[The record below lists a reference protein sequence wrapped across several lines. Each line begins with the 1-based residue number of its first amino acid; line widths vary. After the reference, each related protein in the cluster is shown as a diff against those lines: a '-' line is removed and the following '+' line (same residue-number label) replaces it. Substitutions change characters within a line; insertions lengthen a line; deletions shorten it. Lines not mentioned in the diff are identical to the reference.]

1 MALAGKHSNGDYTVH
16 KTIRSG
22 YTTSRLIYEDRAGN
36 PTLIITPT
44 KRIIGD
50 TIKSTSNVVGIYGN
64 AACKYIQKEIEKHPL
79 LKYCRQTLPS
89 CCGLD
94 CKYANGDP
102 DDDDGGTPCPIL
114 DIVKFPTAPRKALTM
129 AKLEMIMATESEWS
143 LFLRKCISNMKTVV
157 VDESH
162 TLVVG
167 NAPQVPNTT
176 TLTDLRLK
184 LANLIPVGS
193 KLAFPR
199 IQKTLESWQRLL
211 DYTEDLAGD
220 LLRQVDADPY
230 NWLIRKDRIP
240 AADVLSPDDQDK
252 VWAEMEKLAKFA
264 DKLKVEESE
273 FSSLCGVLEILS
285 QENIRLSYISQDG
298 IGQVYVCGVT
308 GHTHKNFKK
317 YFKECSPNANV
328 TFVSGTQYQPTPTFF
343 QDLVGKE
350 FGGVT
355 LPFEEVVYPDVNDTN
370 SKMTVYADTWRMSTN
385 LRHTDENHII
395 DIIEFVKGISEARKN
410 APIIVYAP
418 NIKIYGR
425 LRQAFKKTCSN
436 LYIDYYRSAGTIG
449 VDINKDREVPFRIA
463 IGIGLAEVP
472 LHSFDCL
479 TNSYAESQSA
489 RINSVDAAT
498 SQAVSRVKDP
508 EGKEPSEVF
517 FFGARAEDIQRMITW
532 GPGRRVVKVCKN
544 RYGVICD
551 EELGKPTVMPVLRY
565 YADSRDEKAEPYIK
579 KVWDSANP
587 LYIGRSAKNGK
598 FPYINIREKPENI
611 TSPYIKEN
619 EPDRYFGALYS
630 VRVNRDQLMTTID
643 TYDQYFRSYKFQHAE
658 QSTKPNK
665 TGKFEYRPRPT
676 KDWTKLMKKMLSGDV
691 TVATYPIRADSLTVQ
706 CAFDFDN
713 HGGNT
718 PARPRLQAAK
728 YFIEEVLGI
737 QAIPESTGSPD
748 SYHLWIP
755 IVPTQP
761 AIVHDFLKAVLAEL
775 KNEYPDLAWHGTE
788 VFPKTKNKHR
798 ALGVPLKLPLC
809 INNKTGKRSELLGD
823 NLESVDAIFIT
834 KLAELREPA
843 EDSVKVGERLYIPA
857 RLSPPSSRPVVLPH
871 RRFNSMKMRPCIVA
885 ALGRQLN
892 GGEGHDMRIAVV
904 CEALASGKSRD
915 EIVKMFSGQADYDE
929 ATTAMHV
936 DYTINR
942 GYHPWKCSTLRNRCP
957 GLVDCERCPIA
968 PVFEYPLAE
977 EESAAAQDSSVEV
990 K

>member
-1 MALAGKHSNGDYTVH
+1 MALAGKHSNGDYIVH
-16 KTIRSG
+16 KTIRAG

-94 CKYANGDP
+94 CKYADGDP

-114 DIVKFPTAPRKALTM
+114 DIVRDPTALRKALTR
-129 AKLEMIMATESEWS
+129 AKLEMIMTTESEWS
-143 LFLRKCISNMKTVV
+143 LFLRKCISNIKTVV

-184 LANLIPVGS
+184 LERLIPIGS

-199 IQKTLESWQRLL
+199 IQKTLERWQRLL

-343 QDLVGKE
+343 RDLVGKE

-370 SKMTVYADTWRMSTN
+370 SMMTVYADTWRMSTN
-385 LRHTDENHII
+385 LRHTDENYVAK
-395 DIIEFVKGISEARKN
+395 IIEFIKKISEARKN

-418 NIKIYGR
+418 NIRIYGK
-425 LRQAFKKTCSN
+425 LRGTFKKTYPN
-436 LYIDYYRSAGTIG
+436 IYIDYYRSAGTIG
-449 VDINKDREVPFRIA
+449 VDINKGREVPYRIA

-472 LHSFDCL
+472 VHSFDCL
-479 TNSYAESQSA
+479 TNSYEESQAA

-498 SQAVSRVKDP
+498 YQAVSRVKDP
-508 EGKEPSEVF
+508 NGIDPSEVF
-517 FFGARAEDIQRMITW
+517 FFGARPEDVKRMVTW
-532 GPGRRVVKVCKN
+532 GPGRRVVKVVKN
-544 RYGVICD
+544 RYGVVCD
-551 EELGKPTVMPVLRY
+551 EELKKPGMGRVLIK
-565 YADSRDEKAEPYIK
+565 YARAEDRKAEPYIK
-579 KVWDSANP
+579 SVLDAESI
-587 LYIGRSAKNGK
+587 YIGQSAFFRK
-598 FPYINIREKPENI
+598 FPYTIIREKPEN
-611 TSPYIKEN
+611 TPSLYIYKN

-658 QSTKPNK
+658 QSTKPNSS
-665 TGKFEYRPRPT
+665 GKFGYRPRPT
-676 KDWTKLMKKMLSGDV
+676 KDFGRLMKKMLSGDAG
-691 TVATYPIRADSLTVQ
+691 VATYPLGADGLTVQ

-728 YFIEEVLGI
+728 YFIEEVLGL

-755 IVPTQP
+755 IVPSPP
-761 AIVHDFLKAVLAEL
+761 AVVHDF
-775 KNEYPDLAWHGTE
+775 
-788 VFPKTKNKHR
+788 
-798 ALGVPLKLPLC
+798 
-809 INNKTGKRSELLGD
+809 
-823 NLESVDAIFIT
+823 
-834 KLAELREPA
+834 
-843 EDSVKVGERLYIPA
+843 
-857 RLSPPSSRPVVLPH
+857 
-871 RRFNSMKMRPCIVA
+871 
-885 ALGRQLN
+885 
-892 GGEGHDMRIAVV
+892 
-904 CEALASGKSRD
+904 
-915 EIVKMFSGQADYDE
+915 
-929 ATTAMHV
+929 
-936 DYTINR
+936 
-942 GYHPWKCSTLRNRCP
+942 
-957 GLVDCERCPIA
+957 
-968 PVFEYPLAE
+968 
-977 EESAAAQDSSVEV
+977 
-990 K
+990 